1 MEWMRL
7 RTPSLVT
14 FTSLLCGISAIGLA
28 IEGQEVLAG
37 GLLLAGYLLDAI
49 DGELAR
55 RLKVMSD
62 FGLQLD
68 SIVDIVVFGAGGAV
82 LVAQH
87 VRSSQVGGLLIWV
100 MAGVYVVAGAYRL
113 ARFNLMAGRSKPSET
128 YGLTISTSGAF
139 VTLSVL
145 ADRSHGGPHAPGWVF
160 LIVLGVAAALMVS
173 HIRFPEL
180 RTVLRNWRV
189 NVVILG
195 TCGIIAIWLQP
206 QVVWWA
212 VTTGYISFGV
222 ARALVRQI

>member
-1 MEWMRL
+1 MDWLRR

-28 IEGQEVLAG
+28 IEGREGLAG
-37 GLLLAGYLLDAI
+37 ALLLVGYLLDAI

-55 RLKVMSD
+55 RFGAISE

-68 SIVDIVVFGAGGAV
+68 SIVDIVIFGAGAAV

-87 VRSSQVGGLLIWV
+87 VRASEVGGVLVWM

-113 ARFNLMAGRSKPSET
+113 ARYNLMAGAVKPSET

-139 VTLSVL
+139 ITLSVL
-145 ADRSHGGPHAPGWVF
+145 ADSSHAGPHAPAWVF
-160 LIVLGVAAALMVS
+160 LLVLAIAAVLMVS
-173 HIRFPEL
+173 RIRFPEL
-180 RTVLRNWRV
+180 RTMLRNWRV
-189 NVVILG
+189 DAVVLG
-195 TCGIIAIWLQP
+195 TCGVMAIWLHP
-206 QVVWWA
+206 QVVWWG

-222 ARALVRQI
+222 VRALIRQF

>member
-1 MEWMRL
+1 MDWMRR

-14 FTSLLCGISAIGLA
+14 FISLLCGISAIGLA
-28 IEGQEVLAG
+28 IEGQVGIAG
-37 GLLLAGYLLDAI
+37 ALLLTGYLLDAI

-55 RLKVMSD
+55 RFRAMSE

-87 VRSSQVGGLLIWV
+87 VRSSQVGGVLIWI
-100 MAGVYVVAGAYRL
+100 MASVYVVAGAYRL
-113 ARFNLMAGRSKPSET
+113 ARYNLMAGESKPTET

-145 ADRSHGGPHAPGWVF
+145 ADRSHGGPHAPAWAF
-160 LIVLGVAAALMVS
+160 LILLAIAAGLMAS
-173 HIRFPEL
+173 RIRFPEL
-180 RTVLRNWRV
+180 RTVVRNWRV
-189 NVVILG
+189 NVVVLG
-195 TCGIIAIWLQP
+195 TCGVMAIWLHP
-206 QVVWWA
+206 QVVWWG

-222 ARALVRQI
+222 VRALVRQL

>member
-1 MEWMRL
+1 MRR

-14 FTSLLCGISAIGLA
+14 FASLLCGISAIGLA
-28 IEGQEVLAG
+28 IEGQEGLAG
-37 GLLLAGYLLDAI
+37 TLLLAGYLLDAI

-55 RLKVMSD
+55 RLKVMSE

-68 SIVDIVVFGAGGAV
+68 SIVDIVVFGAGGAI

-87 VRSSQVGGLLIWV
+87 VRSSQVGGVLIWI
-100 MAGVYVVAGAYRL
+100 MASVYVVAGAYRL
-113 ARFNLMAGRSKPSET
+113 ARYNLMAGKTKPSET

-145 ADRSHGGPHAPGWVF
+145 ADRSHGGPHAPAWVF
-160 LIVLGVAAALMVS
+160 LIVLAIAAALMVS
-173 HIRFPEL
+173 RIRFPEL
-180 RTVLRNWRV
+180 QTMLRNWRV

-195 TCGIIAIWLQP
+195 TCGAIAIWLQP

-212 VTTGYISFGV
+212 ITTGYISFGV
-222 ARALVRQI
+222 VRALVRQL

>member
-1 MEWMRL
+1 MDWIRR

-14 FTSLLCGISAIGLA
+14 FISLLCGVSAIGLA
-28 IEGQEVLAG
+28 IEGQETIAG
-37 GLLLAGYLLDAI
+37 ALLLTGYLLDAL

-55 RLKVMSD
+55 RFGAMSD

-68 SIVDIVVFGAGGAV
+68 SIVDIVIFGAGGAV

-87 VRSSQVGGLLIWV
+87 VRGTAVGGLWV
-100 MAGVYVVAGAYRL
+100 WIMASVYVVAGAYRL
-113 ARFNLMAGRSKPSET
+113 ARYNLMAGETKPSET

-145 ADRSHGGPHAPGWVF
+145 ADRSHGGPHAPAWVF
-160 LIVLGVAAALMVS
+160 LGLLAIAAALMVS

-180 RTVLRNWRV
+180 RSVLGSWRV
-189 NVVILG
+189 NVVVLA
-195 TCGIIAIWLQP
+195 TCGIMAIWLHP
-206 QVVWWA
+206 QVVWWG

-222 ARALVRQI
+222 FRALIRQF

>member
-1 MEWMRL
+1 MDWIR
-7 RTPSLVT
+7 RRSPSLVT

-28 IEGQEVLAG
+28 IEGQEGLAG
-37 GLLLAGYLLDAI
+37 TLLLVGYLLDAL

-55 RLKVMSD
+55 RFKVTSE

-68 SIVDIVVFGAGGAV
+68 SIVDIVIFGAGGAV

-87 VRSSQVGGLLIWV
+87 VRSSPVGGVPVWI

-113 ARFNLMAGRSKPSET
+113 ARFNLMAGGGKPRET

-145 ADRSHGGPHAPGWVF
+145 ADRSHGGPHAQAWVF
-160 LIVLGVAAALMVS
+160 LVLLAIAAVLMVS
-173 HIRFPEL
+173 RIRFPEL
-180 RTVLRNWRV
+180 QTVVRSWRV
-189 NVVILG
+189 DVVVLG
-195 TCGIIAIWLQP
+195 MCGIMAIWLHP
-206 QVVWWA
+206 QVVWWG

-222 ARALVRQI
+222 ARALIRQF

>member
-1 MEWMRL
+1 MNWIRR

-28 IEGQEVLAG
+28 IEGQEGLAG
-37 GLLLAGYLLDAI
+37 TLLLVGYLLDAL

-55 RLKVMSD
+55 RFGAMSD

-68 SIVDIVVFGAGGAV
+68 SIVDIVIFGAGGAV

-87 VRSSQVGGLLIWV
+87 VRSSAVGGVLVWT
-100 MAGVYVVAGAYRL
+100 MASVYVVAGAYRL
-113 ARFNLMAGRSKPSET
+113 ARYNLMAGETKPGET

-145 ADRSHGGPHAPGWVF
+145 ADRSHGGPHAPAWVF
-160 LIVLGVAAALMVS
+160 LVLLGIAAALMVS
-173 HIRFPEL
+173 RIRFPEL
-180 RTVLRNWRV
+180 RSMLRSWRV
-189 NVVILG
+189 NAVVLG
-195 TCGIIAIWLQP
+195 MCGVMAIWLHP
-206 QVVWWA
+206 QVVWWG

-222 ARALVRQI
+222 VRALIRQF

>member
-1 MEWMRL
+1 MEWMRH

-14 FTSLLCGISAIGLA
+14 FTSLVCGISAIGLA
-28 IEGQEVLAG
+28 IEGQEGLAG
-37 GLLLAGYLLDAI
+37 TLLLAGYLLDAI

-55 RLKVMSD
+55 RLKVISD

-87 VRSSQVGGLLIWV
+87 VRSSQVGGLLIWI

-113 ARFNLMAGRSKPSET
+113 ARFNLMAGKSKPSET

-145 ADRSHGGPHAPGWVF
+145 ADRSHGGPHAPAWVF
-160 LIVLGVAAALMVS
+160 LIVLAVAAALMVS
-173 HIRFPEL
+173 RIRFPEL
-180 RTVLRNWRV
+180 RTVLRSWRV

-195 TCGIIAIWLQP
+195 MCGVMAIWLQP

-212 VTTGYISFGV
+212 ITTGYISFGV